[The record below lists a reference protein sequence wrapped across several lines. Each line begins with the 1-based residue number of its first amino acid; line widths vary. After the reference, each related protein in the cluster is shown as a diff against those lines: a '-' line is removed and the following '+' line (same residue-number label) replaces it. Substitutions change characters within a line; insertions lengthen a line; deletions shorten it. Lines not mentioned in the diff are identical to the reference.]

1 MAEIRP
7 MKRREL
13 EMTLQ
18 SLSQLDE
25 PSASL
30 EQYPT
35 PSTMASDILF
45 IAKSLGDVDD
55 KAVMDLGCGNGIF
68 AIGAGLMGAGEVVG
82 VDIDEKAVDIAR
94 KNAAGL
100 DLEIEFRIM
109 DIRNFEEKGDVV
121 FQNPPFGSQKKRA
134 DRPFL
139 EKAMELADV
148 VYTIHMSE
156 TRDFIEKI
164 TGASGFR
171 IDIEKKYKFEIRH
184 TFKFHKRERAF
195 FDVTLFRLVRGLNV
209 RV

>member
-1 MAEIRP
+1 
-7 MKRREL
+7 
-13 EMTLQ
+13 MTLQ
-18 SLSQLDE
+18 SLGQLDE

-35 PSTMASDILF
+35 PPTMASDILF

-55 KAVMDLGCGNGIF
+55 KVVMDLGCGNGIF

-82 VDIDEKAVDIAR
+82 VDVDEKAVEVAR
-94 KNAAGL
+94 ENAAGL
-100 DLEIEFRIM
+100 GLEIDFKVM
-109 DIRNFEEKGDVV
+109 DISDYDRRGDVV

-139 EKAMELADV
+139 EKAMECGDV

-156 TRDFIEKI
+156 TRDFIEKM

-171 IDIEKKYKFEIRH
+171 IDMEKKYKFEIRH

-195 FDVTLFRLVRGLNV
+195 FDVTLFRLVRS
-209 RV
+209 

>member
-18 SLSQLDE
+18 SLGQLDE

-35 PSTMASDILF
+35 PPTMASDILF
-45 IAKSLGDVDD
+45 IAKSLGDLDD
-55 KAVMDLGCGNGIF
+55 KMVIDLGCGNGIF

-82 VDIDEKAVDIAR
+82 VDVDERAVEIAR
-94 KNAAGL
+94 NNAAGL
-100 DLEIEFRIM
+100 DLKIDFKIM
-109 DIRNFEEKGDVV
+109 DIGDFDGKGDVV

-139 EKAMELADV
+139 EKAMECGDV

-164 TGASGFR
+164 TGASGFSV
-171 IDIEKKYKFEIRH
+171 DLEKKYKFEIRH
-184 TFKFHKRERAF
+184 TFKFHKKERAF
-195 FDVTLFRLVRGLNV
+195 FDVTLFRLVRG
-209 RV
+209 